1 MFLKLLR
8 RIGRARAMI
17 PDPID
22 HPDIRAMTL
31 RELADLPFPR
41 PR

>member
-1 MFLKLLR
+1 MFLKLFR
-8 RIGRARAMI
+8 RIGRGREMI

-22 HPDIRAMTL
+22 HPDIRSMTL

-41 PR
+41 PC